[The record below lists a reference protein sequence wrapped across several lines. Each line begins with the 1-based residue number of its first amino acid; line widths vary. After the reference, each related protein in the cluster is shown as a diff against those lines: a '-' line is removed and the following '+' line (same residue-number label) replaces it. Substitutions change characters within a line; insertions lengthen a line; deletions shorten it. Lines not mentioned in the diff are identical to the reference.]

1 MGRHDRGFKTPPS
14 RKAGGGFFDVAHEDG
29 HSGHSLRTRIDYS
42 AEMPLLGFL
51 QKTASARPLLF
62 ATFLGGIAFA
72 VFLPAVGG
80 GFVNFDDGP
89 YVSENPWVLAG
100 LTAAGIRRACTE
112 VVCGN
117 WSPLTM
123 LSYELDAA
131 VFGPR
136 PWGFHLTNVVL
147 HAIATGLLYVVLE
160 RMTGRPV
167 ASAVA
172 TLLFSIHP
180 LRVESVAWI
189 AERKDVLC
197 QVFLMVALL
206 AYERYCR
213 AASIGRYA
221 AVMAAMALGLL
232 SKPTLVTLP
241 VLLLL
246 VDVWPLGR
254 LSPNA
259 ATPDVGTMPGT
270 TDRPYARHRWTTLF
284 IEKLPLCGLSA
295 VFVMATLAAQG
306 DAMQGGIEK
315 PFVSCR
321 LPNAAY
327 AITWYVTTFFWP
339 THLCIMRRHL
349 GDELSLAA
357 VGACV
362 AAIALVVAA
371 AVALRRTW
379 PWFSFGIAWLFV
391 ALLPMLGLVQV
402 GDQGYADRYSYV
414 PHVGLIVAVVW
425 SLAWL
430 ADRLRMPAWMRAA
443 AVAATALAL
452 VGLTERQIATWRD
465 SKTLWQHA
473 LSVDRRIVM
482 AHTKLGTQSLA
493 AGDLIAAKKHYLA
506 AFEAG
511 GGTDIVSARLAGV
524 HFDLGEFDAARRLR
538 VRAVSLT
545 PDGEYTRWIV
555 KKMRVGL
562 PTQISDETKS
572 LLRQGLADA
581 RAGRFAEGLATFERA
596 CDIDPACAEAHNNRG
611 MTLAQLGR
619 DEEAT
624 EAFERA
630 VEINPLHAD
639 YRLNLARACQTLKRP
654 QEALIHSRAA
664 VACDPTDAAIR
675 SFFEALLG
683 SAASAPGVPP

>member
-1 MGRHDRGFKTPPS
+1 M
-14 RKAGGGFFDVAHEDG
+14 
-29 HSGHSLRTRIDYS
+29 RIDYS
-42 AEMPLLGFL
+42 VEMTLLGFL

-62 ATFLGGIAFA
+62 AAFLGGIACA

-80 GFVNFDDGP
+80 GFVDFDDGP
-89 YVSENPWVLAG
+89 YVAENPWVLAG
-100 LTAAGIRRACTE
+100 LTAAGVRQACTE

-123 LSYELDAA
+123 LSYEFDAA
-131 VFGPR
+131 IFGPQ

-147 HAIATGLLYVVLE
+147 HAIATGLLYIVLE
-160 RMTGRPV
+160 RMTGRAV

-197 QVFLMVALL
+197 QVFLMLALL

-213 AASIGRYA
+213 VPSIARYA
-221 AVMAAMALGLL
+221 AVMVAMALGLL

-241 VLLLL
+241 LLLLL
-246 VDVWPLGR
+246 VDIWPLGR

-259 ATPDVGTMPGT
+259 TVHDSGTVPRT
-270 TDRPYARHRWTTLF
+270 TDRSYGRHTWTTLA

-306 DAMQGGIEK
+306 EAMQGGIEK

-327 AITWYVTTFFWP
+327 ALTWYVTACFWP

-379 PWFSFGIAWLFV
+379 PWLAWGIAWLCV

-414 PHVGLIVAVVW
+414 PHVGLVVAVVW

-430 ADRLRMPAWMRAA
+430 ADRLRMPGWMRAA
-443 AVAATALAL
+443 AIVAAAVVLI
-452 VGLTERQIATWRD
+452 GLTERQIATWRD

-473 LSVDRRIVM
+473 LSVDPRIVM
-482 AHTKLGTQSLA
+482 AHTKLGTRRLA
-493 AGDLIAAKKHYLA
+493 DGDLIAAKRHYLA

-524 HFDLGEFDAARRLR
+524 HFDLGEFDEARRLR
-538 VRAVSLT
+538 DRAISIT

-555 KKMRVGL
+555 KKMRVGI
-562 PTQISDETKS
+562 PTQISDETKA
-572 LLRQGLADA
+572 LLRQGLAEA
-581 RAGRFAEGLATFERA
+581 RSGRVAEALTVFERV
-596 CDIDPACAEAHNNRG
+596 CTIDPACADAHNNRG
-611 MTLAQLGR
+611 MALAQLGR
-619 DEEAT
+619 HEAAAR
-624 EAFERA
+624 AFARA

-639 YRLNLARACQTLKRP
+639 YRLNLARACLTLKRP
-654 QEALIHSRAA
+654 QEALTQSRAA

-675 SFFEALLG
+675 SFHEALG
-683 SAASAPGVPP
+683 RSAASVPGVLPD